1 MNARARLVPHAARV
15 LAAARM
21 PSVARMPSAA
31 RVLVAVMLAGCPAE
45 PEPSGPCGSE
55 AGDPVLTLANR
66 GGGPVLADGVD
77 VEIFLP
83 PQGGVFTELDV
94 TLEGLAQSELEYL
107 HVVFEDRDTGEPLAD
122 VRYLG
127 NVIPLLCTEDDVLEV
142 QYMPVG
148 FTDPVV
154 LAELDGIEATVTGTL
169 ETTRGDFS
177 VTHDVVLRAVEY

>member
-1 MNARARLVPHAARV
+1 MSMRPRLVPHAAALV
-15 LAAARM
+15 LAAA
-21 PSVARMPSAA
+21 
-31 RVLVAVMLAGCPAE
+31 LAGCPE
-45 PEPSGPCGSE
+45 PEPSGPCGPE
-55 AGDPVLTLANR
+55 DGDPVLTLANR
-66 GGGPVLADGVD
+66 GGGPRLADGVE

-94 TLEGLAQSELEYL
+94 TLEGLAQSELESL
-107 HVVFEDRDTGEPLAD
+107 HIVVEDRDTGEPLAD

-127 NVIPLLCTEDDVLEV
+127 SVIPLLCTEDDVLEV

-154 LAELDGIEATVTGTL
+154 LAELDGVEATVTGTL

-177 VTHDVVLRAVEY
+177 VGYDVVLRAVEY